1 MEKPKIDKDK
11 IKELIKQ
18 KQNKVNSKE
27 VIKK

>member
-1 MEKPKIDKDK
+1 MEKTKIDKDK
-11 IKELIKQ
+11 IKELIKS